1 MLLEGECE
9 QVVLISIYVIVS
21 AVING
26 LSENSAIPRLGGSVR
41 GRKPDLDFVAVVTLA
56 LFRYALN
63 IKDVKHYHRYLL
75 SHYRGWFK
83 FPNYPNFNAQ
93 LNEASPYAAWVV
105 LWICFLNRVDYSNE
119 GDSGPCFIDTTPLK
133 VCEKGRMAEHK
144 VCKGLAKKSKST
156 QGWYFGFK
164 LGVVVDLAGRLMSVA
179 LGPGNMDDRKF
190 LSFLFENIEGLAV
203 GDAGF
208 VSKDWMKILYEKGL
222 FFITDVKKNM
232 KRLMTPAQHR
242 LLKSRQNVEIRLSQL
257 KHRLQQ
263 GVTIARSPKGYFSRW
278 IYATLSYCIFPLVES
293 YFG

>member
-21 AVING
+21 SVIKG
-26 LSENSAIPRLGGSVR
+26 LSKNLAIPRLRGSAR
-41 GRKPDLDFVAVVTLA
+41 GRKPDLDFVATVALA

-75 SHYRGWFK
+75 SHYR
-83 FPNYPNFNAQ
+83 
-93 LNEASPYAAWVV
+93 
-105 LWICFLNRVDYSNE
+105 
-119 GDSGPCFIDTTPLK
+119 
-133 VCEKGRMAEHK
+133 
-144 VCKGLAKKSKST
+144 
-156 QGWYFGFK
+156 GWYFGFK

-208 VSKDWMKILYEKGL
+208 VSKVWMKNLYEKGL

-278 IYATLSYCIFPLVES
+278 IYATLAYCIFPLVES